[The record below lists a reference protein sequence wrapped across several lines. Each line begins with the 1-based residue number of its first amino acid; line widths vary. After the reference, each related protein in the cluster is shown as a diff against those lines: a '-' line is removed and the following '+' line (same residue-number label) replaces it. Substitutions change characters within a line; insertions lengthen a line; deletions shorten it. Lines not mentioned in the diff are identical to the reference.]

1 MLEYITRQVMEA
13 FLTRQQR
20 HMSTLQSMYVI
31 PPDFLGENL
40 EANRVKAHAWALYVA
55 SQELGFD
62 RDTINGLMAEIQE
75 RHLAMGNL
83 RLARA

>member
-20 HMSTLQSMYVI
+20 RMSTLQSMYVI
-31 PPDFLGENL
+31 PPDFLDEDL
-40 EANRVKAHAWALYVA
+40 EANRVRAHAWALYV
-55 SQELGFD
+55 SMLELGFD
-62 RDTINGLMAEIQE
+62 RDTINGHMADVQE
-75 RHLAMGNL
+75 RHKALGNL